1 MQDPVLS
8 TNDCRIYDE
17 DVDCDNAL
25 IRGVFVCKLLY
36 HIVRNGSVDTK
47 TEFAQLL
54 SEECKQL
61 LSETVKREVSQVMS
75 DHSMHMSQRARVCL
89 KIWQIVCKP
98 CEFQGHNVLIGQ
110 WQ

>member
-25 IRGVFVCKLLY
+25 IRGVFVCELLY
-36 HIVRNGSVDTK
+36 QIVRNGSVDTK

-54 SEECKQL
+54 
-61 LSETVKREVSQVMS
+61 
-75 DHSMHMSQRARVCL
+75 
-89 KIWQIVCKP
+89 
-98 CEFQGHNVLIGQ
+98 
-110 WQ
+110 